1 MLTFNEPVVSA
12 NNRYTVSETC
22 KILGICR
29 NTLLKYTRMGAI
41 NYGMR
46 RNMRNKFYTGRE
58 ILRFWRSQ
66 I

>member
-1 MLTFNEPVVSA
+1 MLTVNEPNVSA
-12 NNRYTVSETC
+12 SSRYTVAETC

-29 NTLLKYTRMGAI
+29 NTLLKYTNMGAI

-46 RNMRNKFYTGRE
+46 RSMRHKFYTGRE